1 MNRSELKR
9 KARESLKGIYGK
21 CIKLYLLYF
30 LIAFGLSF
38 VITMFIKIFEDN
50 NFFALI
56 LSLIPSFIIIGLYA
70 GFYSFF
76 LKISRDEEVTCKEL
90 FKKNNLFWISIGV
103 TLVVGIFT
111 LLWSILFIIPGIIV
125 ALNYTM
131 VYFVIVDNPNLSVME
146 VLDKSSEIMLGHRL
160 QYLILNLSF
169 LVWYILY
176 FIILILLSLLG
187 LDILY
192 YFISIAFLLVIAP
205 YLLVTTA
212 NFYNQ
217 IKDEV

>member
-1 MNRSELKR
+1 M
-9 KARESLKGIYGK
+9 I
-21 CIKLYLLYF
+21 
-30 LIAFGLSF
+30 
-38 VITMFIKIFEDN
+38 
-50 NFFALI
+50 
-56 LSLIPSFIIIGLYA
+56 
-70 GFYSFF
+70 
-76 LKISRDEEVTCKEL
+76 
-90 FKKNNLFWISIGV
+90 
-103 TLVVGIFT
+103 
-111 LLWSILFIIPGIIV
+111 
-125 ALNYTM
+125 
-131 VYFVIVDNPNLSVME
+131 YFVIVDNPNLSVME
-146 VLDKSSEIMLGHRL
+146 ALDKSSEIMLGHRL